1 MKYKRQSRI
10 AKIIQEQ
17 PVKTHEQLV
26 DILESEGMTCTQ
38 ATVSRDIKELGLV
51 KKPVPGGGSVYA
63 IPNSDK
69 SKSEEAIRSLG
80 DTVVSIKRAV
90 HTVVIRTYSGIAPAM
105 CTYIDEML
113 GDEFLG
119 SIAGDDTIFI
129 IAENPAR
136 AEEFDTKLKGILLN

>member
-69 SKSEEAIRSLG
+69 SKSE
-80 DTVVSIKRAV
+80 
-90 HTVVIRTYSGIAPAM
+90 
-105 CTYIDEML
+105 
-113 GDEFLG
+113 
-119 SIAGDDTIFI
+119 
-129 IAENPAR
+129 
-136 AEEFDTKLKGILLN
+136 